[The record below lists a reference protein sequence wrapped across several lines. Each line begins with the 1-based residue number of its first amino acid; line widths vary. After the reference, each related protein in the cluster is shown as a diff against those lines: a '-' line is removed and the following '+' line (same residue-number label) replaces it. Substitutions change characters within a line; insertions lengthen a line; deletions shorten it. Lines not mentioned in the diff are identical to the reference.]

1 MSAADLVL
9 ETIPY
14 ARLLGLRSERAGD
27 ELTVIMPFA
36 EQLIGNPLL
45 PALHGGATAAF
56 LEMTATAQ
64 LAILEPRAR
73 LPRPINVTVAYL
85 RSGRPLD
92 TFARARVNKAGK
104 RIANVHV
111 EAWQESRSQP
121 IAMLHAHFLLDEP
134 AARD

>member
-14 ARLLGLRSERAGD
+14 ARVLGLRSERAGD

-36 EQLIGNPLL
+36 PQLIGNPLL

-134 AARD
+134 APRD

>member
-134 AARD
+134 TARD